1 MLSSSFSYFYRCGFE
16 ATSIVI
22 QNVCKLYSLLCLC
35 TVCTCACVQARVC
48 HSTCV
53 LVRGQLHGVDF
64 LFLPLRGS
72 QGLSSSPQVCAANL
86 SLAPV
91 VPNVKND
98 RKCFG
103 KDISSVLIKCK
114 ARCKEPELAG
124 WAWLPA
130 CLW

>member
-1 MLSSSFSYFYRCGFE
+1 MCVNFIRYYVCARC
-16 ATSIVI
+16 ARV
-22 QNVCKLYSLLCLC
+22 
-35 TVCTCACVQARVC
+35 CVQARVC

-64 LFLPLRGS
+64 LLPPLRGS

-103 KDISSVLIKCK
+103 KDIWSVLIKFK

>member
-1 MLSSSFSYFYRCGFE
+1 MLSSSFSYFHRCGFE

-22 QNVCKLYSLLCLC
+22 QNVCKLYSLLCLAR
-35 TVCTCACVQARVC
+35 CARVCVQARVC

-64 LFLPLRGS
+64 FLLPLCGS

-103 KDISSVLIKCK
+103 KDI
-114 ARCKEPELAG
+114 
-124 WAWLPA
+124 
-130 CLW
+130 

>member
-1 MLSSSFSYFYRCGFE
+1 MYVNFIRYY
-16 ATSIVI
+16 
-22 QNVCKLYSLLCLC
+22 VC
-35 TVCTCACVQARVC
+35 VWCARVCVQACVC

-64 LFLPLRGS
+64 LLPTLPGS
-72 QGLSSSPQVCAANL
+72 QGLSSSPQVCTANL

-98 RKCFG
+98 RKRFG
-103 KDISSVLIKCK
+103 KDIESVLIKCK
-114 ARCKEPELAG
+114 ACCKEPELAG

-130 CLW
+130 CL